1 MLKEI
6 ALYAYLCHKGLLLA
20 KYYVG
25 FQPICTDHSNA
36 AFQIRS

>member
-6 ALYAYLCHKGLLLA
+6 ALCSVLCHNGMLLA
-20 KYYVG
+20 KRHVG